1 MKYFVRVGTR
11 NVEVA
16 VEGGRVVVDGA
27 VLEAHLAAIPGTP
40 LHHLLLAGESWTVA
54 VQPLAGLG
62 ENGGARW
69 ALGAVGERIEVEAV
83 DERTRA
89 IQSLTGRKVSG
100 PSGGVVRAPMPGLV
114 VRVEVVEGQQVG
126 VGAPLVVV
134 EAMKMENELR
144 ASRAGRVAKVHVRAG
159 MPVDKGA
166 PLVTLAAHGD
176 GERPEPSS

>member
-1 MKYFVRVGTR
+1 MKYFVRVGAR
-11 NVEVA
+11 SVEVA

-54 VQPLAGLG
+54 VQPITGPGEQGGPRWVLG
-62 ENGGARW
+62 S
-69 ALGAVGERIEVEAV
+69 VGERIEVEAV

-89 IQSLTGRKVSG
+89 IQALTGRKAAG

-114 VRVEVVEGQQVG
+114 VRVEVVEGQHVG
-126 VGAPLVVV
+126 AGAPLVVV

-166 PLVTLAAHGD
+166 PLVTLAAHAD
-176 GERPEPSS
+176 DESPEPSS

>member
-1 MKYFVRVGTR
+1 VKYFVRIGTHG
-11 NVEVA
+11 VEVD

-54 VQPLAGLG
+54 VQPLAGQG

-89 IQSLTGRKVSG
+89 IQSLTGRKASG

-114 VRVEVVEGQQVG
+114 VRVEVVEGQQV
-126 VGAPLVVV
+126 VAGAPLVVV

-144 ASRAGRVAKVHVRAG
+144 ATRAGRVTKVHVRAG

-166 PLVTLAAHGD
+166 PLVTLASLGD

>member
-1 MKYFVRVGTR
+1 VKYFVRIGTR
-11 NVEVA
+11 SVEVE

-40 LHHLLLAGESWTVA
+40 LHHLLLGGESWTVA
-54 VQPLAGLG
+54 VQPMAGPG
-62 ENGGARW
+62 EQGGARW

-89 IQSLTGRKVSG
+89 IQALTGRKATG

-114 VRVEVVEGQQVG
+114 VRVEVVEGQHVG
-126 VGAPLVVV
+126 PGAPLVVV

-144 ASRAGRVAKVHVRAG
+144 APRPGRVDKVHVRAG
-159 MPVDKGA
+159 TAVEKGA
-166 PLVTLAAHGD
+166 ALVTLAPD
-176 GERPEPSS
+176 GRPQPSS